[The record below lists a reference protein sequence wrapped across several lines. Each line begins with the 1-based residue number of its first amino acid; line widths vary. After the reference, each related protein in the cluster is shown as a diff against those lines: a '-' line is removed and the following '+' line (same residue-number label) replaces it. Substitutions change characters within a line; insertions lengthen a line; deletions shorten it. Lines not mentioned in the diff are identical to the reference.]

1 MANQQAT
8 ARKAAERQEIVTTTV
23 GANIA
28 ANNTNMISS
37 MPPKGVSKS
46 GNASAQ
52 KAQDEAEAG
61 LDNELAV
68 GTGEDEV
75 LIAEVAAEEGATA
88 GLFGGLGV
96 AAGVDVAATGGLA
109 ALGLAS
115 GLNTGSG
122 DGAEGVITPSGP
134 TLQVAGVNSTGLN
147 LGPSANG
154 AGAQGLNL
162 GNTNVTVGGGK
173 EPVATVNQ
181 LSLIDPSA
189 PLPSGNPISIDPVT
203 QQLDINLG
211 PLGRI
216 SAGLSPESLSGDALN
231 LVNGLTSGNLELEK
245 VLMLDI
251 PTSIAG
257 MDIPVTDTLNDG
269 LAQLGDALAP
279 VTDALLGALTS
290 GLPEGSSSPLEAIP
304 VLGDVIS
311 EGPTALAGVPVLG
324 DVVSQL
330 AGSLPIDA
338 VGGGL
343 PTGALAG
350 AGGEPI
356 DNIPVLGPVLDQV
369 TSLLGG
375 ASPIGDLPVGAGTQ
389 IPSTVP
395 ELDLVTNQ
403 VTSAINSAASG
414 ENPLAPVLSAL
425 PV

>member
-8 ARKAAERQEIVTTTV
+8 ARKAADRQEIVTTTV

-28 ANNTNMISS
+28 ANNANMISS
-37 MPPKGVSKS
+37 MAPKAVSKS
-46 GNASAQ
+46 GNASTQ
-52 KAQDEAEAG
+52 KTLDDVAAEAG
-61 LDNELAV
+61 MDNELAA
-68 GTGEDEV
+68 GAGEEEV

-115 GLNTGSG
+115 GLSTGSS
-122 DGAEGVITPSGP
+122 DGAEGLNNPAGP

-147 LGPSANG
+147 IGPTANG

-173 EPVATVNQ
+173 EGVATVSQ

-189 PLPSGNPISIDPVT
+189 PLPSGNPISVDPIT
-203 QQLDINLG
+203 QQLDLNLG

-216 SAGLSPESLSGDALN
+216 SAGLNPESLSGDALT
-231 LVNGLTSGNLELEK
+231 LVNGLTSGNVELEQ

-257 MDIPVTDTLNDG
+257 MDIPITSTLNDG
-269 LAQLGDALAP
+269 LAQAGDALAP
-279 VTDALLGALTS
+279 VTDALFGALGS
-290 GLPEGSSSPLEAIP
+290 GLPEGSSNPLEAIP

-311 EGPTALAGVPVLG
+311 EGPSALAGIPVLG
-324 DVVSQL
+324 DVAAQL
-330 AGSLPIDA
+330 AGSLPVDA

-343 PTGALAG
+343 SADALS
-350 AGGEPI
+350 GGQPI
-356 DNIPVLGPVLDQV
+356 DNIPLLGPILDQV
-369 TSLLGG
+369 TGLLGG
-375 ASPIGDLPVGAGTQ
+375 ASPIGDLPIGAGTE

-414 ENPLAPVLSAL
+414 ENPLSPVLSAL